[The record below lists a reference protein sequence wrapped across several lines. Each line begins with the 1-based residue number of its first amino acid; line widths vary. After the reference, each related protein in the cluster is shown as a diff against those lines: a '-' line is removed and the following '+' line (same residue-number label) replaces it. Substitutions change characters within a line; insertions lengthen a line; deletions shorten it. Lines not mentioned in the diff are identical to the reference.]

1 MFRQFK
7 IGIRVSVAFAITFSL
22 AIMAVLASSLSD
34 FSAVVED
41 AEQRELAGYYKSFN
55 GLIESQGRIAVMQS
69 ALVAGLPQVGAAFAE
84 GDRDGL
90 LTIVQDSYADLK
102 KQYGVKQFQFHQPNA
117 HSFLR
122 VHKPEKFGD
131 DLSSFRHTVVK
142 VNQTK
147 QPIQGVEKGV
157 AGLGIRGVY
166 PVEYAGRHLG
176 SVEFGLTL
184 GDKLLS
190 SFKGQNGVEAT
201 LYVQGDSGFKTYAST
216 WDAASADSEAI
227 ESAMY
232 GQSVVGDVSNK
243 DIPYAVYLAPVHD
256 FSGKVVAVIELAMDR
271 SEYLSQLANGRN
283 KLVAIAL
290 FTLVAGLFLFGIVS
304 RSIVGPLQRAATS
317 MNDIASG
324 HGDLTQRL
332 AARGN
337 DEVTIMAR
345 GFNAFASR
353 IQELVKEVSGSTD
366 QLAASADEL
375 SSVTTQTRD
384 GVQRQKMEIDQVA
397 TAMTEMAATVQE
409 VARNAAA
416 AAEAAREAN
425 DEASAGKGVVDD
437 TIQSIEVLANE
448 VQGAAVV
455 INQLAADSEAI
466 GSVLDVIRGI
476 AEQTNL
482 LALNAAIEAARAGEQ
497 GRGFA
502 VVADEVRTLAQRT
515 QTSTREIQQMIEKVQ
530 GGARNAVSA
539 MESGCELASASVSK
553 AGDAG
558 SSLGT
563 INSAV
568 SSINDMN
575 MQIASAAEEQSAVAE
590 EINRNIVNIGVV
602 ADETADGSEK
612 TARSSEDLAQL
623 GNQLQSIVGMFKV

>member
-166 PVEYAGRHLG
+166 PVEHAGRHIG

-184 GDKLLS
+184 GDKLLT
-190 SFKGQNGVEAT
+190 SFKDQNGVEAT
-201 LYVQGDSGFKTYAST
+201 LYVRGDSGFKTYAST

-232 GQSVVGDVSNK
+232 GQSVVGDASNK
-243 DIPYAVYLAPVHD
+243 DVPYAVYLAPVHD

-290 FTLVAGLFLFGIVS
+290 FTLVAGLLLFGIVS

-324 HGDLTQRL
+324 QGDLTQRL

-437 TIQSIEVLANE
+437 TIQSIQVLANE
-448 VQGAAVV
+448 VQGAAEV

-466 GSVLDVIRGI
+466 GGVLDVIRGI

-515 QTSTREIQQMIEKVQ
+515 QTSTQEIQQMIEKVQ
-530 GGARNAVSA
+530 GGARNAVTA

-563 INSAV
+563 INYAV